1 MFLKFRISRVAK
13 RSLNHLTF
21 PEAPSIETGRFC
33 VLDSGHDSLSI
44 WKLNFALQKKLTWQC
59 HTMLTYN
66 PKGNKLYAQLGK
78 NLTQLVDEPVMT
90 LTQLYAGSL
99 LVLGDST

>member
-1 MFLKFRISRVAK
+1 
-13 RSLNHLTF
+13 
-21 PEAPSIETGRFC
+21 
-33 VLDSGHDSLSI
+33 
-44 WKLNFALQKKLTWQC
+44 
-59 HTMLTYN
+59 MLTYN
-66 PKGNKLYAQLGK
+66 PKGNKLHAQLGK